1 MLTCAP
7 VSTEPW
13 VEQEIRMRR
22 VRTAEFVDKL
32 LQMSNI
38 FPKQV
43 YSEGGGVVIPAI
55 VPGLGVATFMTQP
68 TQQAGPT

>member
-1 MLTCAP
+1 
-7 VSTEPW
+7 
-13 VEQEIRMRR
+13 MRR